1 MRRGVKAYSR
11 KEAARKEAVRRECIT
26 RWLIGI
32 TLIVVVLA
40 ASVLVHNY
48 ILGSEDSFVRK
59 IETVNNDNLIDRQ
72 VQTVE
77 QDTTEDTVLNTIE
90 KKDAYRID
98 DFQWLSQYPELPTG
112 CEITSLT
119 AVMNY
124 YGINVSKEEM
134 SDNYLAK
141 GWGSFY
147 EMFLGNPRNSDS
159 FGCMAKPIVD
169 AANKYFK
176 KNSIDMEAVN
186 ISGIDFSD
194 ILEYVADGNPV
205 IIWNT
210 MGMAK
215 AYESQRLILD
225 DKEYMWIAPEHC
237 VVLLGY
243 DINENEVYVSD
254 PQVGIVIRNMDA
266 FEERYESLHRQ
277 AVCIER

>member
-32 TLIVVVLA
+32 TLIVVILA

-48 ILGSEDSFVRK
+48 MLGSEDSFVRK
-59 IETVNNDNLIDRQ
+59 IEMVNNDNLIDRQ

-77 QDTTEDTVLNTIE
+77 QDITEDTVLNTIE

-225 DKEYMWIAPEHC
+225 DKEYTWIAPEHC
-237 VVLLGY
+237 VVQIGRAH
-243 DINENEVYVSD
+243 V
-254 PQVGIVIRNMDA
+254 
-266 FEERYESLHRQ
+266 
-277 AVCIER
+277 